1 MAGQFD
7 AEALSTLDQTEEV
20 EIETTAAD
28 GRHHRTIIWVVV
40 ADGVVY
46 IRSVRGAAGRWYRE
60 IVAHPDAALHA
71 DSLRLA
77 VRASPAT
84 DPASIAAASEAYRR
98 KYNTRWPRETASML
112 RDETLGTTLR
122 LEPA

>member
-1 MAGQFD
+1 MPGRFD
-7 AEALSTLDQTEEV
+7 PEALRTLDETEEV

-28 GRHHRTIIWVVV
+28 GPHHRTIIWVVV
-40 ADGVVY
+40 TDGVVY
-46 IRSVRGAAGRWYRE
+46 IRSVRGTAGRWYRE
-60 IVAHPDAALHA
+60 IVANPDAVLHT
-71 DSLRLA
+71 DSLHLA

-84 DPASIAAASEAYRR
+84 DPASVEAASEGYRR
-98 KYNTRWPRETASML
+98 KYNARWPRETASML